1 MKGFFVTSHIFV
13 NEEEINNDI
22 LKEKDIENELI
33 NLKAQIELSQQTI
46 YNIIKKYE
54 DAKLLQDKT
63 SKYYYL
69 KMANEPTQ
77 ENIEQFNTQNKYN
90 CELTKKFEELF
101 KQINELGTCDI
112 EGFTKNKYIQD
123 KFSIKKVC

>member
-1 MKGFFVTSHIFV
+1 MKGFFVTSHIFI

-90 CELTKKFEELF
+90 CELIKKFEELF

>member
-90 CELTKKFEELF
+90 CELIKKFEELF